1 MLQLSRLSFSQ
12 FFPEG
17 ALAPTG
23 QLLRT
28 KEDCSEEPGFLTK
41 VIIGC
46 ITCKGLLEKG
56 RCSSASSPHSLEV
69 HVHFSDAQ
77 GKIPMTPCG

>member
-1 MLQLSRLSFSQ
+1 MAS
-12 FFPEG
+12 
-17 ALAPTG
+17 TG

-46 ITCKGLLEKG
+46 ITCKGLLKKDPY
-56 RCSSASSPHSLEV
+56 SSASGPHSLEI